1 MKNIK
6 IFKKLNIIDLIAII
20 AVIIM
25 ATGVYVRF
33 FGSPTKTVV
42 QNTEFHY
49 TFEVKNIREENLKG
63 LKKSLNGNF
72 YLNEKITGEMG
83 SLIKIESRPATQAL
97 ETADGNIVMA
107 EIPERFDADLT
118 FKITGKV
125 NDRGYFTPTL
135 QHISAGVEYKLKCKW
150 SAIYGSVTNVWE

>member
-1 MKNIK
+1 
-6 IFKKLNIIDLIAII
+6 
-20 AVIIM
+20 
-25 ATGVYVRF
+25 
-33 FGSPTKTVV
+33 
-42 QNTEFHY
+42 
-49 TFEVKNIREENLKG
+49 
-63 LKKSLNGNF
+63 
-72 YLNEKITGEMG
+72 
-83 SLIKIESRPATQAL
+83 
-97 ETADGNIVMA
+97 MA